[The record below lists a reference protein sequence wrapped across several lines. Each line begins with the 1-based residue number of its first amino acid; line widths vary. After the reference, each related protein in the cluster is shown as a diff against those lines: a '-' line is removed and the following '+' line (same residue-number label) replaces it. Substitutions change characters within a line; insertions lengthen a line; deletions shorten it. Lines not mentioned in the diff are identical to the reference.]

1 MASHLS
7 LRQLRAFLA
16 VAQESSMTRAAE
28 KLHLTPSALSM
39 LVRGM
44 EDDLGVRLFDRT
56 TRRLVLTEA
65 GVQFLPTVEQVFSQL
80 EAGIAALQNN
90 QQIKA
95 GRLHVAASPLLA
107 SALFP
112 QVIASFRL
120 LNPQIKVSLMDAPV
134 ASLPELVRRGEV
146 DLAVCTASSDMSD
159 LLATPVYTDK
169 LMLVCPRAHRLAQFR
184 EVEWQDLLD
193 ERLILM
199 RHGSGLRVL
208 VDKAF
213 SKWHKSIQPAYEVSQ
228 VATALGLVSEGEGVS
243 VLPSYAISRAQS
255 LSQAAAVATV
265 NLVAPSVLREIVALT
280 KLGSGM
286 SETALLFVEQF
297 KKHAGAGLF

>member
-80 EAGIAALQNN
+80 DAGIAALQNN

-95 GRLHVAASPLLA
+95 SRLHVAASPLLA

-146 DLAVCTASSDMSD
+146 DLAVCTASSDMTD

-193 ERLILM
+193 EPLILM

-265 NLVAPSVLREIVALT
+265 NLGAPSVLREIVALT
-280 KLGSGM
+280 KVGSGM
-286 SETALLFVEQF
+286 SEAALLFVEQF